1 MKKLLTL
8 ALSLT
13 LCLSLDACG
22 GSKETP
28 AAEEKPVE
36 TETPAET
43 TVLNVAAS
51 ATPHAEI
58 LEVCV
63 PILAE
68 QGIDL
73 QVHVY
78 GDYVVPNTA
87 VEEGAEDAN
96 YFQHVP
102 YLDNFN
108 AENGTHLVS
117 VAGVHIEPM
126 GIYAGKT
133 ASLDELADG
142 ASVAVPNDVTNEARA
157 LLLLEAQGLIKLSDD
172 AGLDATPND
181 IVENPKNL
189 TFTELEAAM
198 VPNALT
204 EVDIAVIN
212 VNYALEAGFNP
223 VEDALAIEDADSP
236 YVNILV
242 VKEGNE
248 NNPAV
253 QALEDELDSDDEQ
266 DIILVE
272 NSSGRLLSSACRKGF
287 FDKLL
292 FFFQSQL
299 YFDGQHRASAQQQG
313 QCPSAPEQ
321 AVTHQ
326 LLVLL
331 PAHGSSK
338 ECQHSDHAEYDADD
352 VRRQFPAQ
360 GPCSQIQQEPDSGKD
375 SPSVDLPGGQRSLFR
390 VFHINSP

>member
-13 LCLSLDACG
+13 LCLSLAACG

-28 AAEEKPVE
+28 AAEEKPAE
-36 TETPAET
+36 TEAPAET

-133 ASLDELADG
+133 TSLDALADG

-189 TFTELEAAM
+189 TFKELEAAM
-198 VPNALT
+198 IPNAVD
-204 EVDIAVIN
+204 EVDLSVIN

-223 VEDALAIEDADSP
+223 TEDALAIEDADSP
-236 YVNILV
+236 YVNIV
-242 VKEGNE
+242 AVKEGNE
-248 NNPAV
+248 NNPAIL
-253 QALEDELDSDDEQ
+253 ALVDALQSD
-266 DIILVE
+266 
-272 NSSGRLLSSACRKGF
+272 
-287 FDKLL
+287 
-292 FFFQSQL
+292 
-299 YFDGQHRASAQQQG
+299 
-313 QCPSAPEQ
+313 
-321 AVTHQ
+321 AVRDFINETYGGA
-326 LLVLL
+326 VV
-331 PAHGSSK
+331 PA
-338 ECQHSDHAEYDADD
+338 
-352 VRRQFPAQ
+352 F
-360 GPCSQIQQEPDSGKD
+360 
-375 SPSVDLPGGQRSLFR
+375 
-390 VFHINSP
+390 

>member
-13 LCLSLDACG
+13 LCLSLAACG

-28 AAEEKPVE
+28 AEKPAE
-36 TETPAET
+36 TEAPAETPAEP

-63 PILAE
+63 PILKE

-133 ASLDELADG
+133 ASLEELADG

-189 TFTELEAAM
+189 TFKELEAAM
-198 VPNALT
+198 IPNAVD
-204 EVDIAVIN
+204 EVDLSVIN

-223 VEDALAIEDADSP
+223 TEDALAIEDADSP
-236 YVNILV
+236 YVNIV
-242 VKEGNE
+242 AVKEGNE
-248 NNPAV
+248 NNPAIL
-253 QALEDELDSDDEQ
+253 ALVDALQSD
-266 DIILVE
+266 
-272 NSSGRLLSSACRKGF
+272 
-287 FDKLL
+287 
-292 FFFQSQL
+292 
-299 YFDGQHRASAQQQG
+299 
-313 QCPSAPEQ
+313 
-321 AVTHQ
+321 AVRDFINETYGGA
-326 LLVLL
+326 VV
-331 PAHGSSK
+331 PA
-338 ECQHSDHAEYDADD
+338 
-352 VRRQFPAQ
+352 F
-360 GPCSQIQQEPDSGKD
+360 
-375 SPSVDLPGGQRSLFR
+375 
-390 VFHINSP
+390 

>member
-1 MKKLLTL
+1 M
-8 ALSLT
+8 
-13 LCLSLDACG
+13 
-22 GSKETP
+22 
-28 AAEEKPVE
+28 
-36 TETPAET
+36 
-43 TVLNVAAS
+43 LNVAAS

-63 PILAE
+63 PILKE

-133 ASLDELADG
+133 TSLDALADG

-253 QALEDELDSDDEQ
+253 QALVDAL
-266 DIILVE
+266 
-272 NSSGRLLSSACRKGF
+272 
-287 FDKLL
+287 
-292 FFFQSQL
+292 
-299 YFDGQHRASAQQQG
+299 
-313 QCPSAPEQ
+313 
-321 AVTHQ
+321 
-326 LLVLL
+326 
-331 PAHGSSK
+331 
-338 ECQHSDHAEYDADD
+338 HSDA
-352 VRRQFPAQ
+352 VRDFIQEKYAGAVVPA
-360 GPCSQIQQEPDSGKD
+360 
-375 SPSVDLPGGQRSLFR
+375 F
-390 VFHINSP
+390 

>member
-8 ALSLT
+8 ALALV
-13 LCLSLDACG
+13 LCLSLAACG

-28 AAEEKPVE
+28 APAEKPAE
-36 TETPAET
+36 TEAPAETPAEP

-58 LEVCV
+58 LEECV

-73 QVHVY
+73 QIHVY

-108 AENGTHLVS
+108 AENGTLLVS

-133 ASLDELADG
+133 ASLEELADG
-142 ASVAVPNDVTNEARA
+142 ATVAVPNDVTNEARA

-248 NNPAV
+248 NNPA
-253 QALEDELDSDDEQ
+253 
-266 DIILVE
+266 I
-272 NSSGRLLSSACRKGF
+272 
-287 FDKLL
+287 
-292 FFFQSQL
+292 
-299 YFDGQHRASAQQQG
+299 
-313 QCPSAPEQ
+313 
-321 AVTHQ
+321 
-326 LLVLL
+326 
-331 PAHGSSK
+331 
-338 ECQHSDHAEYDADD
+338 
-352 VRRQFPAQ
+352 
-360 GPCSQIQQEPDSGKD
+360 
-375 SPSVDLPGGQRSLFR
+375 
-390 VFHINSP
+390 